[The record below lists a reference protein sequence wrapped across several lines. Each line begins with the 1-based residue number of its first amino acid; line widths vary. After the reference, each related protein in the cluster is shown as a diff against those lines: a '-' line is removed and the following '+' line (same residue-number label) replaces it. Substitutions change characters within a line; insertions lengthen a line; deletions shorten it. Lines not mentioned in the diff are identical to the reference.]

1 MENLESIHINFN
13 QGQLWLLNICLGFL
27 MFGVALEMK
36 WGQFKEIIK
45 YPRSYAI
52 GLVSQLLLLPILTL
66 LLIFIIKPHPFIA
79 LGMLLV
85 AACPGGNVSNYA
97 VHLAKGN
104 IGLSVILTATSTLLC
119 SFTTPILF
127 KIGTYF
133 LAKENNEHF
142 QIDPWSM
149 ILSIVTLL
157 LIPSLLG
164 MSINNFFP
172 KFTEKILK
180 PVKILSFVIFISFIV
195 FAVMGNLENI
205 KQYIHI
211 VFFIVIIHNSL
222 GLCIGY
228 FFPRFL
234 KCNKEDSRCI
244 SIETGIQNSGLA
256 LVLIFNFFDGNGGMA
271 LIAAWWSIW
280 HLLSAF
286 GLAMV
291 WRRN

>member
-1 MENLESIHINFN
+1 MENLESIQINFN

-36 WGQFKEIIK
+36 WNQFKEVIK

-52 GLVSQLLLLPILTL
+52 GLVSQLLLLPILTII
-66 LLIFIIKPHPFIA
+66 LIFIINPHPAIA

-104 IGLSVILTATSTLLC
+104 IGLSVILTATSTLFC
-119 SFTTPILF
+119 SFSTPMLF
-127 KIGTYF
+127 KIGSIF
-133 LAKENNEHF
+133 ISKGNNEQF

-149 ILSIVTLL
+149 IQSIVTLL
-157 LIPSLLG
+157 LIPTLLG
-164 MSINNFFP
+164 MSINYVFP

-180 PVKILSFVIFISFIV
+180 PVKILSFGIFISFIV
-195 FAVMGNLENI
+195 FAVVGNLENI

-211 VFFIVIIHNSL
+211 VFFIVILHNSL
-222 GLCIGY
+222 GLFIGY
-228 FFPRFL
+228 LFPRML
-234 KCNKEDSRCI
+234 KCNVEDSRCI

-291 WRRN
+291 WRKN

>member
-1 MENLESIHINFN
+1 MENLESIQINFN
-13 QGQLWLLNICLGFL
+13 QGHLWLLNICLGFL
-27 MFGVALEMK
+27 MFGVALEMR
-36 WGQFKEIIK
+36 WNQFKEVIK

-52 GLVSQLLLLPILTL
+52 GLVSQLLLLPILTII
-66 LLIFIIKPHPFIA
+66 LIFIINPHPAIA

-104 IGLSVILTATSTLLC
+104 IGLSVILTATSTLFC

-127 KIGTYF
+127 KIGSIF
-133 LAKENNEHF
+133 ISNGNSEQF

-149 ILSIVTLL
+149 IQSIVTLL
-157 LIPSLLG
+157 LFPTLLG
-164 MSINNFFP
+164 MLINYIFP

-180 PVKILSFVIFISFIV
+180 PVKILSFGIFISFIV
-195 FAVMGNLENI
+195 FAVVGNLENI

-211 VFFIVIIHNSL
+211 VFFIVILHNSL
-222 GLCIGY
+222 GLFIGY
-228 FFPRFL
+228 LFPRML
-234 KCNKEDSRCI
+234 KCNIEDSRCI